1 MSGKRGKKRS
11 PPVRADQAKRLRY
24 SGQYFI
30 THMTDSNVTLL
41 YSYLDQSSDAYS
53 DGKIF

>member
-41 YSYLDQSSDAYS
+41 YSYLDQSSDTYS